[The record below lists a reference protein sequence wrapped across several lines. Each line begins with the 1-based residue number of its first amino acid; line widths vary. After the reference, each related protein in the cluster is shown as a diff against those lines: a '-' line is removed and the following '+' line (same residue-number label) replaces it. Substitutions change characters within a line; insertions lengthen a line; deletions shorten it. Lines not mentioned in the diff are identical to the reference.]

1 MELRKTAY
9 IFKGKMC
16 QVMPEARTRANMRQ
30 SQGEPDSSNAPQ
42 LKVLPGVKIDDFYFY
57 LQIL

>member
-1 MELRKTAY
+1 
-9 IFKGKMC
+9 MC